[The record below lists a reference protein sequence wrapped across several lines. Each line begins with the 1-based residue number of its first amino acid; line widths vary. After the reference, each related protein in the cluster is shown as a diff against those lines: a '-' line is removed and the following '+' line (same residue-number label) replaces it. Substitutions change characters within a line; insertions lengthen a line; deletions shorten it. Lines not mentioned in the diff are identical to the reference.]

1 MRADSALSPATGP
14 REKASRG
21 ANVIGNRILRG
32 LDRLLRERSL
42 VGADAFFEAG
52 RFPWIAPLEASWQLM
67 RHELEAVLCH
77 RDALPNFQDIISHE
91 RHLTSDAGWK
101 TYFLL
106 GYGRQFPRNMAR
118 CPETTRLIRGI
129 PGLTTAMFSIL
140 APGKRIPP
148 HRGPYA
154 GVLRYHLALHVPQP
168 ADRCGIRVGT
178 EVRHWEE
185 GRSLVFDDTY
195 EHEVW
200 NETSGTRVVLFVDV
214 KRPLRG
220 TARWLNDAVIQLI
233 ARSPYVRDAAARH
246 GLWEKGFEQ
255 ALRDAD

>member
-1 MRADSALSPATGP
+1 
-14 REKASRG
+14 
-21 ANVIGNRILRG
+21 
-32 LDRLLRERSL
+32 
-42 VGADAFFEAG
+42 
-52 RFPWIAPLEASWQLM
+52 M
-67 RHELEAVLCH
+67 RHELEAVLCY

-106 GYGRQFPRNMAR
+106 GYGRQFPRNVRVAGDDAAHPR
-118 CPETTRLIRGI
+118 DPGAHDRHVLDTGTRQAHPSP
-129 PGLTTAMFSIL
+129 PGSL
-140 APGKRIPP
+140 
-148 HRGPYA
+148 A
-154 GVLRYHLALHVPQP
+154 GVLRYHLALRVPQP